1 MNIFFLSLNAQEAAQ
16 MACDKHVVKMI
27 LESTQM
33 LYAAQH
39 LLPSKL
45 DSSPLVPYKLAHKN
59 HPCTIWTRA
68 SLSNYMWLCNLAFSY
83 CEEYRFRYGVSKV
96 HACEVHL
103 KWLFA
108 NPPELNDIGFTTCP
122 QAMPDQYKS
131 ESVVKAY
138 RRYYLG
144 EKLSFVKY
152 TRREVPSWI
161 SKRLKK
167 K

>member
-1 MNIFFLSLNAQEAAQ
+1 MNIFFLSLNAKRCAQ
-16 MACDKHVVKMI
+16 YACDKHIVKMI

-39 LLPSKL
+39 LLPSRL
-45 DSSPLVPYKLAHKN
+45 HLSPLTPYKLAHKN
-59 HPCTIWTRA
+59 HPCTIWTRT
-68 SLSNYMWLCNLAFSY
+68 SLSNYMWLCTLAFNY
-83 CEEYRFRYGVSKV
+83 CEEYRFRYGPDKI

-103 KWLFA
+103 QWLYA
-108 NPPELNDIGFTTCP
+108 NPPELKDIGFTEP
-122 QAMPDQYKS
+122 AQAMPDQYKH

-144 EKLSFVKY
+144 EKMSFVKY

-161 SKRLKK
+161 LKAKK